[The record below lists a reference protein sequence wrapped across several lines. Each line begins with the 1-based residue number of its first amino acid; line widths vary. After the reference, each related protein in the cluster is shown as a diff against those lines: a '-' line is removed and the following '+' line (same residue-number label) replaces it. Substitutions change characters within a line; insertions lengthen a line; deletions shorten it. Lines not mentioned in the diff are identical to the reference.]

1 MLHAL
6 STIAHQV
13 MTAPS
18 FRPAFIYFE
27 AMAPRCRALANPPRC
42 RALANEMM
50 YKNLIKLHLNDPK
63 PRQAMRR
70 WNTTNLALVTLHHE
84 KFLCEVARTGC
95 CIHVEMLTKCIHE
108 HFNSGCSHAFAQK
121 LADALAFCRAKLKG
135 KPSRR
140 YHSKTILT
148 GQITSKTAS
157 AVKAVI
163 SAINGSIVVASS
175 DEGEAA
181 EDLDAPCSSRL
192 LLEEEDAPGDMVG
205 GAAAALQR
213 LQEAFGES
221 QGSTTACSSCSPDD
235 A

>member
-1 MLHAL
+1 
-6 STIAHQV
+6 
-13 MTAPS
+13 
-18 FRPAFIYFE
+18 
-27 AMAPRCRALANPPRC
+27 MAPRCRALANPPRC

-63 PRQAMRR
+63 PRRAMRR
-70 WNTTNLALVTLHHE
+70 WNITNLALVTLHHE

-108 HFNSGCSHAFAQK
+108 HFNSRRARAFARK
-121 LADALAFCRAKLKG
+121 LADALAFCRAKG

-140 YHSKTILT
+140 KRGGQIILT
-148 GQITSKTAS
+148 GKITSKTSS

-163 SAINGSIVVASS
+163 NAMIDGSE
-175 DEGEAA
+175 EGEAA
-181 EDLDAPCSSRL
+181 EDLDAPSSPL
-192 LLEEEDAPGDMVG
+192 LLEEEDGDMVAG
-205 GAAAALQR
+205 DAAAALQR

-221 QGSTTACSSCSPDD
+221 QGSVTACSSTSPH

>member
-1 MLHAL
+1 MHDGYR
-6 STIAHQV
+6 T
-13 MTAPS
+13 
-18 FRPAFIYFE
+18 
-27 AMAPRCRALANPPRC
+27 CLAS
-42 RALANEMM
+42 EKM
-50 YKNLIKLHLNDPK
+50 YMNLIKLHLKEDPGHT
-63 PRQAMRR
+63 RSLY
-70 WNTTNLALVTLHHE
+70 WNTTDLAVVVVHHE

-95 CIHVEMLTKCIHE
+95 SIHARILQKCIRE
-108 HFNSGCSHAFAQK
+108 HFNSGCSQLDFAQK
-121 LADALAFCRAKLKG
+121 LADALAFCRAKG
-135 KPSRR
+135 KPSCRW
-140 YHSKTILT
+140 HSKTILT
-148 GQITSKTAS
+148 GEITSKTAS

-221 QGSTTACSSCSPDD
+221 HGSTTACSSCSPDD